1 MSSGGG
7 GGEGCEGLS
16 GGGVNGVGVS
26 KVGSSGRD
34 AELVQL
40 RCARVLCGC
49 ARGLQRWW
57 VLVGWLGRVVSGFV
71 GVYV

>member
-16 GGGVNGVGVS
+16 GGGISGVGVS

-34 AELVQL
+34 AELVRL
-40 RCARVLCGC
+40 RCA
-49 ARGLQRWW
+49 
-57 VLVGWLGRVVSGFV
+57 
-71 GVYV
+71 